1 MATPTK
7 KTAFVTGAGQGIGLG
22 IALQLA
28 RDGLN
33 VAINDISSNAERA
46 NEALQQLREATAAHG
61 GKASVH
67 FGDVSDEDQVKK
79 MIDDVVR
86 EHGSLDVYRVSRS
99 ITEHQQ
105 TPLQA
110 TADDLD
116 KLLAV
121 NFKGVFF
128 AYKYAAKQMI
138 AQGRPGRII
147 GASSV
152 TGKQGAQS
160 LSVYSATKFAV
171 RGLTQVAAR
180 ELGSHKI
187 TVNAYAPGCIETE
200 MIEKADAAHAQH
212 LNGQNGDLKALF
224 AASSCLGYNG
234 TPADVASLVS
244 YLASD
249 AAHFITVFENSK
261 VEVTGSGG
269 TQSGAMSSLAFLVT
283 ELQSLASETRR
294 KHPELIALGYG
305 KAAEKSLAILRASPE
320 QATANLASEGPQ
332 SDDLLKPVFMG
343 CATKNAKVVAISL
356 GSLQRLIALKAVP
369 QSAVPLIVKTMSD
382 AMSQGV
388 DIQLKILQTLLSLI
402 TNFPEVHGALLGDAL
417 LLCFKLQESKIAVV
431 SSTAAATLRQLVMF
445 VVDKMVDEDRRDDLD
460 PTLLSSV
467 TLPDGSTISLGP
479 SAKDAYSVF
488 EDLCLLANSEKPN
501 FLRLEFLHKTF
512 ALELIES
519 VLTNYHGL
527 FKKHN
532 ELILLLRHHLCPLLL
547 KALSD
552 RAIFPLTLRCT
563 RVAFLLLKQFSG
575 ELETEAEVFLM
586 MFIRIISDEADEQYG
601 PARPPWVRVLAMEI
615 MRGDAEL
622 IRNVWDRYDAHPSGN
637 SKVFTSLITALNRL
651 VTEKP
656 ALLGVSSQMFG
667 VGVPHDVGGLSPS
680 SSSYSLD
687 MGGMAG
693 MVATAASATVSN
705 VVGMMSSGAGLSL
718 QGSTMKL
725 QCIDQLDKA
734 DSPPIP
740 ESYLY
745 LLAVQCLVSLCEGLA
760 AFSAP
765 LYTSIVIQRPRAAGE
780 APVRA
785 PPSLDISSLPPD
797 DPQTKQLRI
806 VRDIIE
812 NGWPAL
818 LAALSFIISTNL
830 SDELFVDV
838 LASFQAMTNVSG
850 MLGLST
856 PRDAF
861 FTSLSKFAVPTRVV
875 SSLESYI
882 EPQTPRTASSIS
894 ENLGL
899 GGGAIHPPGLSE
911 RNLACLKV
919 LIASAMFLA
928 GSLSESWFGILEV
941 LQNADYVL
949 TSKGT
954 GLSAT
959 PSKRGSTAGV
969 GRAVSGAGS
978 LQPGAGSSSGTKH
991 PLLSDLDSDSILN
1004 AMQRL
1009 FDASKNL
1016 EDEAFK
1022 SFVKAL
1028 CKLSAEMV
1036 GMQTDSRD
1044 LEVIT
1049 EGDNDEDD
1057 GRTLTTPTV
1066 VTSSVKEAS
1075 HRRRVSGIH
1084 IPRTLRSGDFGINK
1098 LGQVALLNVHRLIYR
1113 PPSVAWDTTTGH
1125 LLSIICLPV
1134 APQSIRIQAARV
1146 LDEILV
1152 IVPRNLTNTGDLQA
1166 EVQRRVLDVLAK
1178 QVVLE
1183 QSALSHSSMGT
1194 AMELRRMGL
1203 ETLHQILQASGHT
1216 LVIGW
1221 ETIFYML
1228 ESVCKPPPPP
1238 LSRSASTDSVVTPS
1252 ASPVKRHKPLALLG
1266 QGTPS
1271 EKSYTALIKI
1281 AFQSLTL
1288 VCDSVTLLS
1297 PEHLRLCITT
1307 LGQFGRQVDTN
1318 IALTATAS
1326 LLWSVSDAIQAKRKD
1341 AEQEPEYS
1349 ELWMFLLLEMLGLC
1363 TDERPEVRDG
1373 AIQTLFRT
1381 MQLYGA
1387 TLSEDTWDQC
1397 IWKITFPLLD
1407 DLTNEIRRRSGLS
1420 PASPGEDLDSN
1431 LPMEKAWD
1439 DSKILAF
1446 HSIGSIFQ
1454 DFLITKIIRLE
1465 SFARA
1470 WDVFVTQVQDTVL
1483 LDNRPISSPAL
1494 RCLEKVIKAS
1504 APGETEWKDK
1514 TTHIWQRV
1522 WEALDHIGEA
1532 VLKKSGAQSL
1542 EADNAL
1548 PKPFTQESLVSLID
1562 VLQCMRGLSRALDGQ
1577 EWPLERLTR
1586 LMAILKGRQS
1596 SQTRIMLIE
1605 LTTTLG
1611 VLTYSNSPD
1620 YRPDIDALPPLQ
1632 TAIMDTING
1641 IDLSSPGSPSLVL
1654 QDLSEFS
1661 TLPFLAA
1668 FDVPQNPRSQTPQK
1682 RITYIALAKK
1692 TMPLLVDLSL
1702 RFKDKAEIYIDGT
1715 LEAVLSAYSI
1725 PVKLKYD
1732 CPAPS
1737 KHGKD
1742 QPLWKTA
1749 TTCFLKIVKECSPQI
1764 KALEKEIPDECVASL
1779 WRQILD
1785 VYRGGILA
1793 DCTAAEAFPLHVQE
1807 EEENFDLALI
1817 GSLEIDVI
1825 PHIGDLRVPD
1835 SVIAQL
1841 SQMLSQGSRLYDSD
1855 YGVYDRSRSRT
1866 PDNGSNDTNSSRHSS
1881 KEFVKVDIERH
1892 LGHGSTSLGALLPR
1906 ERFSYWC
1913 FDLLFLICSDTT
1925 KDQEHSR
1932 KRLAALNLIS
1942 LLSRCKT
1949 TLVGYVADEALRG
1962 NLPFPRAR
1970 EDELLYVLRKLLE
1983 LKLWPGSHWATLS
1996 SDPTAHC
2003 IEQPSIEQSSTP
2015 SQLIADAVKR
2025 SSVAHLFYF
2034 YPVLCEIASIPRK
2047 TPTTWTVV
2055 PETDGAARI
2064 DARSLAKE
2072 CLKVVGK
2079 EMGVS

>member
-1 MATPTK
+1 
-7 KTAFVTGAGQGIGLG
+7 
-22 IALQLA
+22 
-28 RDGLN
+28 
-33 VAINDISSNAERA
+33 
-46 NEALQQLREATAAHG
+46 
-61 GKASVH
+61 
-67 FGDVSDEDQVKK
+67 
-79 MIDDVVR
+79 
-86 EHGSLDVYRVSRS
+86 
-99 ITEHQQ
+99 
-105 TPLQA
+105 
-110 TADDLD
+110 
-116 KLLAV
+116 
-121 NFKGVFF
+121 
-128 AYKYAAKQMI
+128 
-138 AQGRPGRII
+138 
-147 GASSV
+147 
-152 TGKQGAQS
+152 
-160 LSVYSATKFAV
+160 
-171 RGLTQVAAR
+171 
-180 ELGSHKI
+180 
-187 TVNAYAPGCIETE
+187 
-200 MIEKADAAHAQH
+200 
-212 LNGQNGDLKALF
+212 
-224 AASSCLGYNG
+224 
-234 TPADVASLVS
+234 
-244 YLASD
+244 
-249 AAHFITVFENSK
+249 
-261 VEVTGSGG
+261 
-269 TQSGAMSSLAFLVT
+269 MSSLAFLVT

-294 KHPELIALGYG
+294 KHPEVRE
-305 KAAEKSLAILRASPE
+305 AAEKSLAILRASPE
-320 QATANLASEGPQ
+320 QATANLASDGPQ

-369 QSAVPLIVKTMSD
+369 QSAVPLIIKTMSD
-382 AMSQGV
+382 SMSQGV

-402 TNFPEVHGALLGDAL
+402 TNFPEVHGVLLGDAL

-445 VVDKMVDEDRRDDLD
+445 VVDKMVDEDRQDDLD
-460 PTLLSSV
+460 PALLSAV
-467 TLPDGSTISLGP
+467 TLPNDSTISLGP

-519 VLTNYHGL
+519 VLTNYHAL

-547 KALSD
+547 KVLSD

-586 MFIRIISDEADEQYG
+586 LFIKIISDEGDGGDQHG

-615 MRGDAEL
+615 MRGLCSDAEL
-622 IRNVWDRYDAHPSGN
+622 IRNVWDRYDAHPSAN

-656 ALLGVSSQMFG
+656 SLLGVGSQMFG
-667 VGVPHDVGGLSPS
+667 IGVSHDTSGGLSPT

-734 DSPPIP
+734 DSPLIP
-740 ESYLY
+740 ESYIY
-745 LLAVQCLVSLCEGLA
+745 LLALQCLVSLCEGLA

-765 LYTSIVIQRPRAAGE
+765 LYTSIVIQRPRSAGE
-780 APVRA
+780 APIRA
-785 PPSLDISSLPPD
+785 PPALDISSLPQD
-797 DPQTKQLRI
+797 DPQTKQLQI

-875 SSLESYI
+875 SSLESYV

-899 GGGAIHPPGLSE
+899 GGGATHPPGLSE

-919 LIASAMFLA
+919 LIGSAMFLA
-928 GSLSESWFGILEV
+928 GSLGESWFGILEV

-954 GLSAT
+954 GLHST
-959 PSKRGSTAGV
+959 PSKR
-969 GRAVSGAGS
+969 AV
-978 LQPGAGSSSGTKH
+978 SSSGGRPMSVSGSTSLQASNSMSGGSSTVPKH

-1016 EDEAFK
+1016 EDEALK
-1022 SFVKAL
+1022 SFVVAL

-1044 LEVIT
+1044 LEAIA
-1049 EGDNDEDD
+1049 EGDTPEED
-1057 GRTLTTPTV
+1057 GHTLTTPTALAPGL
-1066 VTSSVKEAS
+1066 KEAS

-1098 LGQVALLNVHRLIYR
+1098 LGGVALLNIHRLIYR
-1113 PPSVAWDTTTGH
+1113 PPSIAWDTTTGH
-1125 LLSIICLPV
+1125 LLSTLCLPI

-1166 EVQRRVLDVLAK
+1166 EVQKRVLDVLAK
-1178 QVVLE
+1178 QVVLD
-1183 QSALSHSSMGT
+1183 QSALSHSGMT
-1194 AMELRRMGL
+1194 TVIELRRMGL

-1216 LVIGW
+1216 LVVGW

-1228 ESVCKPPPPP
+1228 ESVCKPSPSP
-1238 LSRSASTDSVVTPS
+1238 LSRSASMDSITPS
-1252 ASPVKRHKPLALLG
+1252 ASPVKRSKPLVLLG
-1266 QGTPS
+1266 AGVPS
-1271 EKSYTALIKI
+1271 EKNYTALIKI

-1288 VCDSVTLLS
+1288 VCDSVSLLS

-1349 ELWMFLLLEMLGLC
+1349 ELWMFLLLEILGLC

-1373 AIQTLFRT
+1373 GIQTLFRT

-1387 TLSEDTWDQC
+1387 TLSSDTWDQC
-1397 IWKITFPLLD
+1397 IWKVTFPLID
-1407 DLTNEIRRRSGLS
+1407 ELTNEIRRRSTLS
-1420 PASPGEDLDSN
+1420 PISSGEDLDATV
-1431 LPMEKAWD
+1431 PAERAWD

-1446 HSIGSIFQ
+1446 QSMGSIFQ
-1454 DFLITKIIRLE
+1454 DFLITKIIQLD
-1465 SFARA
+1465 SFSRA
-1470 WDVFVTQVQDTVL
+1470 WDVFVTYVQDTVL

-1504 APGETEWKDK
+1504 VPTESDWKDQMAHLWQRTWEAIDQIGET
-1514 TTHIWQRV
+1514 
-1522 WEALDHIGEA
+1522 
-1532 VLKKSGAQSL
+1532 VLKKSGSHSL
-1542 EADNAL
+1542 EAEHGL
-1548 PKPFTQESLVSLID
+1548 PKPFTQESLVAFVD
-1562 VLQCMRGLSRALDGQ
+1562 VVQCTRGLSRALDGH

-1586 LMAILKGRQS
+1586 LMAILKG
-1596 SQTRIMLIE
+1596 
-1605 LTTTLG
+1605 
-1611 VLTYSNSPD
+1611 VLTYSQSPD

-1632 TAIMDTING
+1632 TAVMDTINS

-1668 FDVPQNPRSQTPQK
+1668 FDVAPNPKSQTPQK
-1682 RITYIALAKK
+1682 RVTYIALAKK
-1692 TMPLLVDLSL
+1692 TMPLLVDLCL
-1702 RFKDKAEIYIDGT
+1702 RFKDKAEIYVDGT

-1749 TTCFLKIVKECSPQI
+1749 TTCFLKIVEECSPQI
-1764 KALEKEIPDECVASL
+1764 KALGQDIPDECVTSI

-1793 DCTAAEAFPLHVQE
+1793 DCTAAEAFPLHIQE

-1817 GSLEIDVI
+1817 GSLEIDVV
-1825 PHIGDLRVPD
+1825 PHLGDLRVPD
-1835 SVIAQL
+1835 SVVFQL
-1841 SQMLSQGSRLYDSD
+1841 SHMLSQGSRLYDSD
-1855 YGVYDRSRSRT
+1855 YGVHDHSRSQT
-1866 PDNGSNDTNSSRHSS
+1866 PDNETTSSSRHSS
-1881 KEFVKVDIERH
+1881 NEFVKVDIERH
-1892 LGHGSTSLGALLPR
+1892 LSHGSTHSGTLLPR

-1932 KRLAALNLIS
+1932 KRLAALSLIS
-1942 LLSRCKT
+1942 LLGRCKT
-1949 TLVGYVADEALRG
+1949 TLVGYIADEALRG

-1970 EDELLYVLRKLLE
+1970 EDELLYVLRKLLD
-1983 LKLWPGSHWATLS
+1983 LKLWSGSHWAALS
-1996 SDPTAHC
+1996 SDPTGCC
-2003 IEQPSIEQSSTP
+2003 IEQPTIDPSNISSP
-2015 SQLIADAVKR
+2015 SQLIADAIKR
-2025 SSVAHLFYF
+2025 SPVAHLFYF
-2034 YPVLCEIASIPRK
+2034 YPVLCEITSVPK
-2047 TPTTWTVV
+2047 NTPFSSSWG
-2055 PETDGAARI
+2055 PATDAVARV

-2072 CLKVVGK
+2072 CLKVVGR